1 MITDKETNKP
11 RGYAFIEYAHT
22 RDMKSVLLLPL
33 IFVTIGRNILMS
45 VSLVNIGHIMQL
57 HTSKLMAGS
66 WIIEESLLM
75 LSEVELYQIGGLE
88 GWVVD

>member
-1 MITDKETNKP
+1 
-11 RGYAFIEYAHT
+11 
-22 RDMKSVLLLPL
+22 
-33 IFVTIGRNILMS
+33 
-45 VSLVNIGHIMQL
+45 MQL

-88 GWVVD
+88 GWVVDLDQPG